1 MGYGGTRNGR
11 GGTLVEALHAGTNSD
26 DTRESARIALE
37 FTGARLAARRTE
49 WLNIVMV
56 CSLDDPWKCKLFL
69 ELCRRYGLKPYREK
83 GQRSSTVQ
91 ALAPRKFHH
100 KTLWPEYLALTE
112 ELEKHLADRTDR
124 VIREAI
130 HTDVSEAAEGLRRAF
145 PSPSRD
151 SDSSGRC
158 GGRRRDHW
166 RAGPRDVVLRQQ
178 RREVLLASE

>member
-1 MGYGGTRNGR
+1 
-11 GGTLVEALHAGTNSD
+11 
-26 DTRESARIALE
+26 
-37 FTGARLAARRTE
+37 
-49 WLNIVMV
+49 MV
-56 CSLDDPWKCKLFL
+56 YSLDDPWKCKLFL
-69 ELCRRYGLKPYREK
+69 ELCRRYGLTPCREK

-91 ALAPRKFHH
+91 ALAPRKFHQ
-100 KTLWPEYLALTE
+100 KTLWPEYLALPE

-130 HTDVSEAAEGLRRAF
+130 HADVSEAAEGLRRAF

-166 RAGPRDVVLRQQ
+166 RAGPRDVVLRHRQP
-178 RREVLLASE
+178 RREVLLASEQSPQCIAQIRPWIDSHLVARRQQRERIGVAACVVVMTHEKRTDTAQ